1 MAKAK
6 KTESAKKDVK
16 KAPAA
21 KAKPTAAVAE
31 KKAAAPAA
39 KAPAAKAPAKK
50 AVAKK
55 SAPPQTAGGG
65 GTPLIDTDLLAQN
78 AASMLR
84 NRSVIEGAAQGTQ
97 AEGKESAAFKNLKD
111 QLAKP
116 KPTGL
121 SGLFGPAGEQ
131 KKSGGGFNPNQQRG
145 HNQTFGGMKT
155 GVPRRTNG

>member
-65 GTPLIDTDLLAQN
+65 APLIDTDLLAQN

-84 NRSVIEGAAQGTQ
+84 NRSVIEGAAQGAQ

>member
-65 GTPLIDTDLLAQN
+65 TPLIDTDLLAQN

-84 NRSVIEGAAQGTQ
+84 NRSVIEGAQGAL